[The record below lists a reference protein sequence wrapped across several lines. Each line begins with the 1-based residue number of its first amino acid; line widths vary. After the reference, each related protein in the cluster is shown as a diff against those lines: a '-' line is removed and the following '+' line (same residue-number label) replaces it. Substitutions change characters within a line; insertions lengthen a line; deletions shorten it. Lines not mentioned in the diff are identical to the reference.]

1 MIEFIFALIIG
12 ILAGIFTGV
21 MPGIHTNL
29 VSAFLVSISFYLL
42 NIFSPLALAIFI
54 ISMSITNSFIDFVP
68 SIYLGAPE
76 EDTALTT
83 LPGHRFLL
91 QGKAH
96 EAVRLALIGSLLGI
110 FLLAITIFAIKFI
123 VYPLDDFL
131 QKMMAWILIWICI
144 FLIMEN
150 SNSKFLAT
158 IIFILSGFLGIAS
171 LNLAINQPLLPLLT
185 GLFGTSTLIYSLSQ
199 KTQIPEQEISS
210 TKLDKKILIK
220 PAIASL
226 IVSPICGFLP
236 GLGSSQAAI
245 IGSKIFKKIS
255 EEQFIILNGAI
266 NSSIIALFFFVLYL
280 TEKSRTGSAAAISQL
295 VELTPK
301 TLIYLLGAIVIT
313 SIISYFISLKTSKI
327 FAKNISRIDYEKVS
341 WFILFFLIFVTFFI
355 SGFMGLIVLTTSTFL
370 GLTAQYYGIRKGLL
384 MGCLLIP
391 TILFYLPF

>member
-1 MIEFIFALIIG
+1 MIEFIFALLMG

-29 VSAFLVSISFYLL
+29 VSAFLVSLSFYLL

-54 ISMSITNSFIDFVP
+54 IAMSITNSFIDFIP

-150 SNSKFLAT
+150 SNSKLLAT

-210 TKLDKKILIK
+210 IKLDKRILIQ

-226 IVSPICGFLP
+226 VVSPICGFLP

-255 EEQFIILNGAI
+255 EEQFIILNGII
-266 NSSIIALFFFVLYL
+266 NSSIMALSFFVLYL

-295 VELTPK
+295 IELTPK
-301 TLIYLLGAIVIT
+301 TLIYLLLAIIT
-313 SIISYFISLKTSKI
+313 ASIISYFLAIKISTI
-327 FAKNISRIDYEKVS
+327 FAKNISKIDYEKVS
-341 WFILFFLIFVTFFI
+341 LFILVFLILIVFLI
-355 SGFMGLIVLTTSTFL
+355 SGFLGMIVLIAATFL